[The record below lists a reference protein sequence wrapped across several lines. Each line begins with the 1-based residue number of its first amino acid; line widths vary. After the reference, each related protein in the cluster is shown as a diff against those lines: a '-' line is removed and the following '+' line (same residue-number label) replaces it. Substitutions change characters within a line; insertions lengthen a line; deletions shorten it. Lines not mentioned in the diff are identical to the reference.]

1 MNFILRFIVF
11 LLDPSGLGRRLFIR
25 PALKL
30 GYNVYD
36 GIKSRADEKVGTM
49 KELVLRLG
57 LIAFAV
63 VLIIWIAVF
72 MYVTFYYTYMPAI
85 SHTRPVHMQF
95 KSCLDSTTPCTFPH
109 AHVSL
114 TKKQQLLM
122 VGQAYRVVVQIEMPE
137 SPQNLELG
145 MFMVCGEMRDTNAL
159 LRGQSCRSAMMRY
172 RSPLIRT
179 ISTWALSPL
188 YVLGLK
194 EEFQRVPVEVF
205 ANYLE
210 ERQHPITD
218 VYVEIQSQ
226 KIQFYSVSLHIVADF
241 TGLRYIMYNWPIL
254 SAVIAIS
261 TNLFFILVIF
271 LLSWYHW
278 SDTTWLHN
286 LRKKYGR
293 ITETLQG
300 KASKAIK
307 SKSGFRDDEDLSF
320 LDDKSNAS
328 EIDEIGGSSDSRS
341 SSKEELLGSKPQRSN
356 EGQQV
361 HQRRMQ
367 EAF

>member
-1 MNFILRFIVF
+1 MNFLIRFIIF
-11 LLDPSGLGRRLFIR
+11 LLDPSGLVRRLLVR
-25 PALKL
+25 PAVQI
-30 GYNVYD
+30 GYNIYD
-36 GIKSRADEKVGTM
+36 DIKSRADEKVGSL
-49 KELVLRLG
+49 KELVLRVG
-57 LIAFAV
+57 LVAFAV

-72 MYVTFYYTYMPAI
+72 MYVAFYYTYMPAI

-95 KSCLDSTTPCTFPH
+95 KSCLDSATPCTFPH

-137 SPQNLELG
+137 TPQNLEFG
-145 MFMVCGEMRDTNAL
+145 MFMVCGEMRDNNAL

-172 RSPLIRT
+172 RSPLIRAIT
-179 ISTWALSPL
+179 TWVLSPL
-188 YVLGLK
+188 FVLGLK
-194 EEFQRVPVEVF
+194 EEFQRVPVEIF

-218 VYVEIQSQ
+218 VFVEIQSQ
-226 KIQFYSVSLHIVADF
+226 KIQFYTVSLHIVADF

-254 SAVIAIS
+254 SAVVAIS

-293 ITETLQG
+293 ITETLQS
-300 KASKAIK
+300 KTSKAIA

-320 LDDKSNAS
+320 LDDKSNGS
-328 EIDEIGGSSDSRS
+328 EIEEMGGSSDSRR
-341 SSKEELLGSKPQRSN
+341 SSKEELIGSKPRKDN
-356 EGQQV
+356 EEQQLLL
-361 HQRRMQ
+361 RRVQ
-367 EAF
+367 